1 MTTYEDQFNVFT
13 YLDYLIFYKIENFDW
28 WIHRDIAARKDF
40 FLKRFI
46 NGLDCAI
53 FEEKPIFIP
62 DILETNKDMESPK
75 DDESTP
81 DNAPEEPE
89 EVELR
94 LEPWTGINILKD
106 WNQENWDDLMIRMY
120 DAPRTHKWCI
130 VCLYDEPPYWQ
141 IFTYREICEIVYDEN
156 DRPIKAHA
164 IWAKQLPLASTFNQ
178 HDIWINLAEENAEMK
193 NEDGNN
199 TGMGL
204 FVNWGH
210 DIDEDID
217 GNDLES
223 TWSLSVFLRY
233 ILNDIISNS
242 AKSSGFYWTMYG
254 SAITEALRADIQD
267 SFENCGTN
275 HMIGA
280 TEQTIKDIKA
290 MFPAKP
296 EFSIDAMDK
305 VMKLFAGATGLP
317 YLFFNSEKD
326 VGGVFEEN
334 SSAMAQVNA
343 KKREIFSKLKFY
355 VLKLVEMRWGI
366 VCDDVFPNIPEVK
379 GEEDYKEFIIES
391 RVSPDNP
398 KKKELTM
405 NK

>member
-1 MTTYEDQFNVFT
+1 MATYEDQFNVFT
-13 YLDYLIFYKIENFDW
+13 YQDYLIFYKIENFDW

-46 NGLDCAI
+46 NGLDVAI

-62 DILETNKDMESPK
+62 DILETNKEMESPEVEK
-75 DDESTP
+75 TDIEKET
-81 DNAPEEPE
+81 PEEPE
-89 EVELR
+89 EVR
-94 LEPWTGINILKD
+94 LEPWTGVNILKD
-106 WNQENWDDLMIRMY
+106 WNQENWDDLMVRMF

-141 IFTYREICEIVYDEN
+141 VFTYREVCEIVYDEN
-156 DRPIKAHA
+156 DVPIKAHA
-164 IWAKQLPLASTFNQ
+164 IWSKQLPLASKFNQ
-178 HDIWINLAEENAEMK
+178 HDIWINLVETNAELK
-193 NEDGNN
+193 NEDGDN

-210 DIDEDID
+210 DMDHDID

-223 TWSLSVFLRY
+223 VWSLVVDLRY
-233 ILNDIISNS
+233 ILNDILSNS

-254 SAITEALRADIQD
+254 SAITPALRNDIKD

-317 YLFFNSEKD
+317 FLFYNSEKD

-343 KKREIFSKLKFY
+343 KKREIFSKLKYY

-391 RVSPDNP
+391 RVPNR
-398 KKKELTM
+398 KELIK
-405 NK
+405 N